1 MSGAARGRV
10 GQKIKWVSLPHRSQ
24 LAHQLNLWSVHKIN
38 QLCSCC
44 LAMLNPPNKE
54 KERAR
59 REQKSGG
66 HQEMTSQET
75 ANAIVLHS
83 ETNQ

>member
-10 GQKIKWVSLPHRSQ
+10 GQKIKWVSLPHRSSQ

-38 QLCSCC
+38 QLCICC
-44 LAMLNPPNKE
+44 LAMLIPPNKE

-59 REQKSGG
+59 
-66 HQEMTSQET
+66 QESRKVEG
-75 ANAIVLHS
+75 IRR
-83 ETNQ
+83 